1 MATYALYSALSQTF
15 NMLWVSLVGYI
26 SAVCS
31 MFQGYMFGK
40 SGELLTMRLRRQVFH
55 AMMRQVG

>member
-1 MATYALYSALSQTF
+1 
-15 NMLWVSLVGYI
+15 
-26 SAVCS
+26 